1 MSTTLSAPTTTITNT
16 MQNLGEGTSAQNV
29 PAVSASTAATMASS
43 ASAVTT
49 AAATLS
55 TASKPTVMMMA
66 MAGYDATLAP
76 PPFHGS
82 AEDDGEGWLAR
93 FEKYV
98 VYRGFPETEKL
109 NLLAVPFRDQAAN

>member
-1 MSTTLSAPTTTITNT
+1 MSTTLYAPTTTITNT